1 MLWFEHV
8 LWSLTETQGQTR
20 VVVDYDRMM
29 ENTER
34 ELRRIAKAFQFKF
47 DEQHPDFIEY
57 TTQFLDK
64 NLTHTQYKREDL
76 SEVRL
81 IAQEIVTL
89 YQLVYQC
96 ATEQILVSSEAVTQV
111 LNSLK
116 ITLKN
121 NHMFLHYLKQ
131 LECKLPEKDK
141 CHQEEMALLTHEF
154 RRSYSY
160 RLGYYLLHA
169 WQIPQRIMSK
179 LKFMV

>member
-89 YQLVYQC
+89 YQLVYQ
-96 ATEQILVSSEAVTQV
+96 L
-111 LNSLK
+111 
-116 ITLKN
+116 
-121 NHMFLHYLKQ
+121 
-131 LECKLPEKDK
+131 
-141 CHQEEMALLTHEF
+141 
-154 RRSYSY
+154 
-160 RLGYYLLHA
+160 
-169 WQIPQRIMSK
+169 IM
-179 LKFMV
+179 